1 MLPDK
6 GLRERTSRPAAAVVK
21 LPLQLSYHYFD
32 ALTVTGDLLWVA
44 HFLSNRLGAI
54 RMEGKLLI
62 KNGTLVAEGKSW
74 QGDILV
80 ANGKIEAIGES
91 LSADATTEIF
101 DAEGCVVTY
110 GLADVHVHLREPGY
124 SVKETIATGTRA
136 AAHGGVTTVC
146 SMPNLQPA
154 PDAPETIGVQQKM
167 IDEQAVIEVLP
178 YATISKGRARR
189 ELAEIEALRPLS
201 VGYSDDGNGIQT
213 EELMRKAMQR
223 IAAVDGIIAAHC
235 EDDSLLYAGYI
246 HDGEYAH
253 RHNHKGICSESE
265 WGPIKRDVILA
276 EEEKCRY
283 HVCHISTKESVE
295 IIREAKS
302 RYENISCETAPHY
315 LILCDEDLQEEGRFK
330 MNPPLR
336 AAEDRAALIEGIKD
350 GTIEVIATDHA
361 PHTAEEKSRGLKE
374 SAMGIVGIECSFALC
389 YTHLVRKG
397 VISIEKLIALM
408 SENPRRIF
416 RLGGALRV
424 GERADIAIFDT
435 REPYRIDTDDFL
447 SMGKATPFEGE
458 EVYGRCV
465 LTLFGGEKVW
475 SENK

>member
-1 MLPDK
+1 M
-6 GLRERTSRPAAAVVK
+6 
-21 LPLQLSYHYFD
+21 
-32 ALTVTGDLLWVA
+32 
-44 HFLSNRLGAI
+44 N
-54 RMEGKLLI
+54 KLLLKGGVVVAEGVSRKADVLVADGKI
-62 KNGTLVAEGKSW
+62 AAIGETLVA
-74 QGDILV
+74 D
-80 ANGKIEAIGES
+80 
-91 LSADATTEIF
+91 ADTEVF

-136 AAHGGVTTVC
+136 CARGGVTTVC

-154 PDAPETIGVQQKM
+154 PDAPETIAVQQQM

-178 YATISKGRARR
+178 YATISSKRAGR
-189 ELAEIEALRPLS
+189 ELADIEALRDLS

-213 EELMRKAMQR
+213 EPLMRAAMKR

-235 EDDSLLYAGYI
+235 EDDSLLHAGYI
-246 HDGEYAH
+246 HDGDYAREH
-253 RHNHKGICSESE
+253 GHKGICSESE
-265 WGPIKRDVILA
+265 WGPIKRDVALA
-276 EEEKCRY
+276 REEGCRY

-295 IIREAKS
+295 IIREAKQKCS
-302 RYENISCETAPHY
+302 HISCETAPHY
-315 LILCDEDLQEEGRFK
+315 LVLCDENLQEDGRFK

-336 AAEDRAALIEGIKD
+336 AKEDKAALIEGIKD

-361 PHTAEEKSRGLKE
+361 PHTAEEKSRGLKG
-374 SAMGIVGIECSFALC
+374 SMMGIVGIETSFAIC

-397 VISIEKLIALM
+397 VITLEKLIALM

-416 RLGGALRV
+416 RLGGAMRV
-424 GERADIAIFDT
+424 GEIADIAVFDV
-435 REPYRIDTDDFL
+435 RKPYKIDSAEFL

-458 EVYGRCV
+458 EVYGRCM

-475 SENK
+475 MENK

>member
-1 MLPDK
+1 M
-6 GLRERTSRPAAAVVK
+6 A
-21 LPLQLSYHYFD
+21 
-32 ALTVTGDLLWVA
+32 
-44 HFLSNRLGAI
+44 
-54 RMEGKLLI
+54 KLLI
-62 KNGTLVAEGKSW
+62 KGGTVVAEGISRKA
-74 QGDILV
+74 DVLV
-80 ANGKIEAIGES
+80 ADGKIEAIGES
-91 LSADATTEIF
+91 LMADETTEVF

-124 SVKETIATGTRA
+124 SAKETIATGTRA

-154 PDAPETIGVQQKM
+154 PDAPETIAVEQQM
-167 IDEQAVIEVLP
+167 IDEQAVIEVRP
-178 YATISKGRARR
+178 FATISKGRARR

-213 EELMRKAMQR
+213 EKMMREAMQR

-235 EDDSLLYAGYI
+235 EDDSLLHAGYI
-246 HDGEYAH
+246 HDGDYARQH
-253 RHNHKGICSESE
+253 GHKGICSESE
-265 WGPIKRDVILA
+265 WGPIKRDVKLA
-276 EEEKCRY
+276 EEEGCRY

-295 IIREAKS
+295 IIRAAKAHC
-302 RYENISCETAPHY
+302 NHISCETAPHY
-315 LILCDEDLQEEGRFK
+315 LVLCDADLKEEGRFK

-336 AAEDRAALIEGIKD
+336 AAEDRAALIEGIQD

-374 SAMGIVGIECSFALC
+374 SAMGIVGIETSFAIC

-397 VISIEKLIALM
+397 VITIEKLIALM

-416 RLGGALRV
+416 RLGGAMRV
-424 GERADIAIFDT
+424 GERADIAVFDT
-435 REPYRIDTDDFL
+435 REPYKIDTNEFL

>member
-1 MLPDK
+1 M
-6 GLRERTSRPAAAVVK
+6 A
-21 LPLQLSYHYFD
+21 
-32 ALTVTGDLLWVA
+32 
-44 HFLSNRLGAI
+44 
-54 RMEGKLLI
+54 KLLI
-62 KNGTLVAEGKSW
+62 KGGTVVAEGVSRKA
-74 QGDILV
+74 DVLV
-80 ANGKIEAIGES
+80 ADGKIEAIGES
-91 LSADATTEIF
+91 LMAYETTEVF
-101 DAEGCVVTY
+101 DAEGCIVTY

-124 SVKETIATGTRA
+124 SAKETIATGTRA

-154 PDAPETIGVQQKM
+154 PDAPETIAVEQQM
-167 IDEQAVIEVLP
+167 IDEQAVVEVRP
-178 YATISKGRARR
+178 FATISKGRARR

-213 EELMRKAMQR
+213 EELMREAMQR

-235 EDDSLLYAGYI
+235 EDDSLLHAGYI
-246 HDGEYAH
+246 HDGDYARQH
-253 RHNHKGICSESE
+253 GHKGICSESE
-265 WGPIKRDVILA
+265 WGPIKRDVKLA
-276 EEEKCRY
+276 EEEGCRY
-283 HVCHISTKESVE
+283 HICHISTKESVE
-295 IIREAKS
+295 IIRAAKAHC
-302 RYENISCETAPHY
+302 NHISCETAPHY
-315 LILCDEDLQEEGRFK
+315 LVLCDQDLKEDGRFK

-336 AAEDRAALIEGIKD
+336 AAEDRAALIEGIQD

-361 PHTAEEKSRGLKE
+361 PHTAEEKSRGLKG
-374 SAMGIVGIECSFALC
+374 SAMGIVGIETAFAIC

-397 VISIEKLIALM
+397 VITIEKLIALM

-416 RLGGALRV
+416 RLGGAMRV
-424 GERADIAIFDT
+424 GERADIAVFDT

-465 LTLFGGEKVW
+465 LTLFNGEKVW

>member
-1 MLPDK
+1 M
-6 GLRERTSRPAAAVVK
+6 A
-21 LPLQLSYHYFD
+21 
-32 ALTVTGDLLWVA
+32 
-44 HFLSNRLGAI
+44 
-54 RMEGKLLI
+54 KLLI
-62 KNGTLVAEGKSW
+62 KGGTVVAEGVSRKT
-74 QGDILV
+74 DLLV
-80 ANGKIEAIGES
+80 ADGKIEAIGES
-91 LSADATTEIF
+91 LTADETTEVF
-101 DAEGCVVTY
+101 DAEGCIVTY

-124 SVKETIATGTRA
+124 SVKETISTGTHA

-154 PDAPETIGVQQKM
+154 PDAPETIAVQQQM
-167 IDEQAVIEVLP
+167 IDEQAVIEVRP
-178 YATISKGRARR
+178 FATISKGRERR

-213 EELMRKAMQR
+213 EELMRQAMQR

-235 EDDSLLYAGYI
+235 EDDSLLHAGYI
-246 HDGEYAH
+246 HDGEYARQH
-253 RHNHKGICSESE
+253 GHKGICSESE
-265 WGPIKRDVILA
+265 WGPIKRDVKLA
-276 EEEKCRY
+276 EEEGCRY

-295 IIREAKS
+295 IIRDAKRNCS
-302 RYENISCETAPHY
+302 HISCETAPHY
-315 LILCDEDLQEEGRFK
+315 LVLCDQDLKEEGRFK

-336 AAEDRAALIEGIKD
+336 ASEDRAALIEGIKD

-361 PHTAEEKSRGLKE
+361 PHTAEEKARGLKG
-374 SAMGIVGIECSFALC
+374 SAMGIVGIETSFAIC

-397 VISIEKLIALM
+397 VITIEKLIALM

-416 RLGGALRV
+416 RLGGAMQV
-424 GERADIAIFDT
+424 GERADIAVFNIT
-435 REPYRIDTDDFL
+435 KPYTIDTNEFL

-465 LTLFGGEKVW
+465 LTLFNGEKVW